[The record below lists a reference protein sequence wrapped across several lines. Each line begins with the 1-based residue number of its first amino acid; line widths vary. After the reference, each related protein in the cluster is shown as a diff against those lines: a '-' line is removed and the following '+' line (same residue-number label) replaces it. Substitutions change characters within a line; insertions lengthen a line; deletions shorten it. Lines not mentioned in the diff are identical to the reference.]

1 MPRPAVTDKIQG
13 RHRDRLAVIYVRQST
28 LQQVGRH
35 PESTRL
41 QYALAER
48 ARQLGWAPERI
59 VVIDD
64 DLGRS
69 GSSAEARPGFQRLV
83 AEVGLGRVGL
93 VLGVEVSRLARS
105 CRDWHQLLEICALFD
120 TLIADS
126 DGVLDPA
133 VYNDRLLLGLKGT
146 MSEAELHILKGRMD
160 AGRRAKAG
168 RGELFFN
175 LPRGYVRLP
184 SGRVALDP
192 DEQVQ
197 AVVRLVFDLFEQ
209 RRTING
215 VLVYLA
221 AHDVRLPY
229 RLRGGPGKGELVW
242 RRPNRHTLGEMLTNP
257 AYAGA
262 YAYGRHA
269 VDPRR
274 ERSGH
279 PGSGRVEGE
288 PGGMVLLRD
297 RWPAYISWEDHER
310 NCAQVTANRA
320 GHAGVP
326 RGGPSLLAGLLV
338 CGRCGRRMVT
348 LYPQGGRCLRYAC
361 SREAVNYGGAT
372 CQSFSGR
379 CLDALVG
386 GLIVQALSP
395 AAVEASLQ
403 LAEDVELERAALQR
417 QWRQR
422 LERARYEAER
432 ARRQYDA
439 VDPEN
444 RLVARTLER
453 QWEQALADELR
464 LQAEHER
471 FVASQPLPLTAA
483 ELATIHRLT
492 EDIPAL
498 WHAPTTTAR
507 DRQAIARL
515 LLERVVATVE
525 GASERVAVTCHW
537 AGGVR
542 TGHAVARPVK
552 RLVQLST
559 YPALM
564 ERIGGLHAAGLRA
577 PAIAETL
584 NREGW
589 RPPKRRATFTTA
601 MVRRLLGG
609 QGVPPKARHAP
620 SRVVERQSPA
630 ELTLLELAAR
640 LATPY
645 PSVYRWLRRG
655 LLRARRA
662 VTDQGRPIWLVMVDA
677 DELEHLRTL
686 CPASPTAQPSR
697 SPPSPQPLS

>member
-1 MPRPAVTDKIQG
+1 MAPPTLPEKIGG
-13 RHRDRLAVIYVRQST
+13 RHRDRLAVVYVRQST

-48 ARQLGWAPERI
+48 AQQLGWPPERV

-69 GSSAEARPGFQRLV
+69 GASAAVRPGFQRLV

-133 VYNDRLLLGLKGT
+133 AYNDRLLLGLKGT
-146 MSEAELHILKGRMD
+146 MSEAELHILKGRLD

-192 DEQVQ
+192 DEQVR
-197 AVVRLVFDLFEQ
+197 AVIRLVFDLFEQ

-221 AHDVRLPY
+221 AHDIRLPA
-229 RLRGGPGKGELVW
+229 RLRGGPSKGELTW
-242 RRPNRHTLGEMLTNP
+242 RRANRHTLGEMLTNP

-262 YAYGRHA
+262 YAYGRRA

-274 ERSGH
+274 QRPGH
-279 PGSGRVEGE
+279 PGSGRVGGE

-310 NCAQVTANRA
+310 NCAQVIANRA

-326 RGGPSLLAGLLV
+326 RGGPSLLAGLLA
-338 CGRCGRRMVT
+338 CGRCGRRMAT
-348 LYPQGGRCLRYAC
+348 RYPQGGRYLRYGCA
-361 SREAVNYGGAT
+361 REAVDHGGPA
-372 CQSFSGR
+372 CQSLSGR
-379 CLDALVG
+379 GLDALVG
-386 GLIVQALSP
+386 GLIVEALAP

-444 RLVARTLER
+444 RLVARSLER
-453 QWEQALADELR
+453 QWERALADELR
-464 LQAEHER
+464 LRAEHER
-471 FVASQPLPLTAA
+471 FVATRPVPLTTA
-483 ELATIHRLT
+483 ELAAIRRLT

-515 LLERVVATVE
+515 LLERVVVTVE
-525 GASERVAVTCHW
+525 GESERVAVACHW

-542 TGHAVARPVK
+542 TEHVLTRPVK
-552 RLVQLST
+552 RLAQLST
-559 YPALM
+559 CRALL
-564 ERIGGLHAAGLRA
+564 ERIDALHAAGSRA
-577 PAIAETL
+577 PALAEIL

-589 RPPKRRATFTTA
+589 RPPKRRATFTA
-601 MVRRLLGG
+601 GMVRALLRRR
-609 QGVPPKARHAP
+609 GVGPEAGDAP
-620 SRVVERQSPA
+620 SLTAERRSPA
-630 ELTLLELAAR
+630 EVTLRELAER
-640 LATPY
+640 LAMPEQT
-645 PSVYRWLRRG
+645 VYRWLRRG
-655 LLRARRA
+655 ELRARRA
-662 VTDQGRPIWLVMVDA
+662 SVGRRPIWLVTADA
-677 DELEHLRTL
+677 DEIERLRAL
-686 CPASPTAQPSR
+686 RAAGPPGRGSGSRASTPSD
-697 SPPSPQPLS
+697 S